1 MSSCSPAP
9 SLLVELNRE
18 MEGRRLGRVV
28 IVGGFAVEL
37 YSGGAYRSGDI
48 DFVLDTYKPEE
59 ARRVFDELAEK
70 RGWRR
75 VSRTY
80 EGPGALF
87 LDLVGYE
94 YVGRV
99 KVLEICGG
107 EVYVQSPEDAI
118 VSSLNACVYG
128 DSPGDCER
136 AAAVLS
142 AQWGHIDWGYLAA
155 LAEKNGVL
163 AKLEELRHVVKVTLC
178 GQ

>member
-1 MSSCSPAP
+1 MSSCSPALF
-9 SLLVELNRE
+9 LLAELNRE
-18 MEGRRLGRVV
+18 VESRQLGRVV

-37 YSGGAYRSGDI
+37 YSGGAYRTGDI

-59 ARRVFDELAEK
+59 ARRVFEELAES

-94 YVGRV
+94 YIGRV

-107 EVYVQSPEDAI
+107 KVYVQSPEDAI
-118 VSSLNACVYG
+118 VSSLNACVYWN
-128 DSPGDCER
+128 SPGDCER
-136 AAAVLS
+136 AVAVLA
-142 AQWGHIDWGYLAA
+142 AQQGHIDWGYLVA
-155 LAEKNGVL
+155 LAERNGVL
-163 AKLEELRHVVKVTLC
+163 SKLNELKHVVEEALC
-178 GQ
+178 GR

>member
-1 MSSCSPAP
+1 MSSCSPAL

-18 MEGRRLGRVV
+18 VESRRLGKVV
-28 IVGGFAVEL
+28 IVGGSAVEL
-37 YSGGAYRSGDI
+37 YSGGAYRTGDI
-48 DFVLDTYKPEE
+48 DLDTYKPEE
-59 ARRVFDELAEK
+59 ARRVFEELAEK

-87 LDLVGYE
+87 LDLVRYE

-99 KVLEICGG
+99 KVLEVCGG
-107 EVYVQSPEDAI
+107 KVYAQSPEDAMA
-118 VSSLNACVYG
+118 SSINACVYW

-136 AAAVLS
+136 AVAVLA
-142 AQWGHIDWGYLAA
+142 AQRGYIDWGYLAA

-163 AKLEELRHVVKVTLC
+163 AKLEELRRAVEGALC
-178 GQ
+178 GR